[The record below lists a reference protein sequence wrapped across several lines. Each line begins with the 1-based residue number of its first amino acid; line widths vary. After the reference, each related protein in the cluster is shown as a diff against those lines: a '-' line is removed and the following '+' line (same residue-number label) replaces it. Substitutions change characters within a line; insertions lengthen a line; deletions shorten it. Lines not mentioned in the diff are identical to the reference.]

1 MNTEPL
7 DYAGRKGLQEFQQ
20 KSAETSRQPEAEQ
33 QKQDENPLT
42 RAEVQGLVNS
52 LVESIVKNFAQKGD
66 IDRIA
71 RSFEIAKQEFKRS
84 VPTKKQITDWAKEEV
99 PPSLRGLD
107 SDPTRKLGD
116 TLKLISGYPVGSDK
130 AAWMPDSPVGKAT
143 DWSKFSLGFTITGT
157 TVTILTGTIDRI
169 TVAQADVTVADNDYV
184 YVRRTI
190 ADDTMLVVA
199 GASVP
204 ADDATYK
211 YYRLYQFTV
220 TGDDSDPVVY
230 TATLKFALRPFDI
243 EAGGGGGGLTVEG
256 DQVLY
261 KGVFLREYDEEGV
274 IVEVGE
280 EIGTEGTGH
289 TLKPTWDLT
298 RAHS

>member
-1 MNTEPL
+1 M
-7 DYAGRKGLQEFQQ
+7 
-20 KSAETSRQPEAEQ
+20 
-33 QKQDENPLT
+33 
-42 RAEVQGLVNS
+42 
-52 LVESIVKNFAQKGD
+52 
-66 IDRIA
+66 
-71 RSFEIAKQEFKRS
+71 
-84 VPTKKQITDWAKEEV
+84 DWAKV
-99 PPSLRGLD
+99 
-107 SDPTRKLGD
+107 
-116 TLKLISGYPVGSDK
+116 
-130 AAWMPDSPVGKAT
+130 A
-143 DWSKFSLGFTITGT
+143 LGFTISGT
-157 TVTILTGTIDRI
+157 TVTILTGTIERI
-169 TVAQADVTVADNDYV
+169 TVAQADVVVANDNYV

-204 ADDATYK
+204 ADDDTYK
-211 YYRLYQFTV
+211 YYRLYQFSV
-220 TGDDSDPVVY
+220 TGEGEAAV
-230 TATLKFALRPFDI
+230 AAMKFALRPFDI
-243 EAGGGGGGLTVEG
+243 EAGGGGGLTVEG